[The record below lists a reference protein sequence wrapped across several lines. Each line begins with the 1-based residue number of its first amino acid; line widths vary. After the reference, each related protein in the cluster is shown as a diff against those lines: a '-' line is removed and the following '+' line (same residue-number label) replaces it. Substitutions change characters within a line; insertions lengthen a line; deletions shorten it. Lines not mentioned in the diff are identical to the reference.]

1 MSENSSK
8 EAFKKYLQQKK
19 QVIQNLS
26 KAEQKEIQN
35 LEENAIV
42 KRINKRVRYSE
53 DDDFRKRQ
61 QASARESMRKR
72 KTEKTETY
80 TEPKM
85 KKVPMGNV
93 QIEDDDVDENVPE
106 NNEVQVES
114 KIIDPRRLY

>member
-1 MSENSSK
+1 MSESSSK